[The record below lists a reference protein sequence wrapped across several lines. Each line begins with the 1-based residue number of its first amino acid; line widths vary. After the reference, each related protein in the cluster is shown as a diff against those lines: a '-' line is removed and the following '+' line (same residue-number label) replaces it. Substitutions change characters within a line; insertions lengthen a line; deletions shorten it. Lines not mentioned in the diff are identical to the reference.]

1 MWLCSRQKPPL
12 TACFAIVK
20 SRTRS
25 RITDTRT
32 IPHRGTRDATLL
44 IQVKI
49 KARPGAK
56 KLSAMTPAL
65 PLKPLPP
72 CVSGI
77 GSDAGR
83 GLAVCSCEGQC
94 RIGLHCH
101 TRKLNRH
108 EHAFLEN
115 DTQTHVHWVKKG
127 VMRLYKSLGNGRR
140 QIVGF
145 AFPGDFVGLGPDAK
159 YLFSAQAVAATELRA
174 VPKSEF
180 EAIAREESRFSSKLF
195 EAVSADQVRA
205 YDLALTVGQRGSEAG
220 LAAFLLEMHAR
231 TSEAESMD
239 VLLQIPPNGHRRL
252 SRCHNRN
259 SLAHVQQAHE
269 TWTDRDERTPRYQ
282 AGQSCGA

>member
-1 MWLCSRQKPPL
+1 
-12 TACFAIVK
+12 
-20 SRTRS
+20 
-25 RITDTRT
+25 
-32 IPHRGTRDATLL
+32 L

-108 EHAFLEN
+108 QHAFLEN

-195 EAVSADQVRA
+195 EAVSADLVRA

-239 VLLQIPPNGHRRL
+239 VLLQIPRTDIADYLGVTTETVSRTFSKLTKRGLIEMKGRRGIRL
-252 SRCHNRN
+252 VNRAALEQLTEG
-259 SLAHVQQAHE
+259 LAGCSHVRFQ
-269 TWTDRDERTPRYQ
+269 
-282 AGQSCGA
+282 C